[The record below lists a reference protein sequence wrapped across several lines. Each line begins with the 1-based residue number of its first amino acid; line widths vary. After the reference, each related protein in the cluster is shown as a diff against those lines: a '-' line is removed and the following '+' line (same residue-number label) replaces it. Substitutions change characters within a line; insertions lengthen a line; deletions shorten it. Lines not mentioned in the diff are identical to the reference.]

1 LLQVSALFYVLDA
14 MTKNKKWSLACLLVV
29 LASAPLRAGSIGYE
43 FTTAPVSV
51 DSRLSIGFEFS
62 TLSSVT
68 VDSLGYFDYDGD
80 GFLTPHTIGIFDS
93 SGNLVTS
100 TTLGTGTSSTL
111 NGQFRYQDI
120 APITLPGGQ
129 TWTLAATTDGNQ
141 DVWAYGNAYSADGT
155 VTLEGMTTN
164 PAILIPENAALFTYE
179 SDDTLLDPTS
189 HASNYTLY
197 AGPNF
202 TFYTDTDLHAAPEP
216 SYSGL
221 LSAIAAIFVCM
232 AVRRARTSA

>member
-1 LLQVSALFYVLDA
+1 

-43 FTTAPVSV
+43 FTAAPVSF

-68 VDSLGYFDYDGD
+68 VDSLGYFDYYGD
-80 GFLTPHTIGIFDS
+80 GFLTPHTVGIFDS

-100 TTLGTGTSSTL
+100 TTLGTGTSSTP

-120 APITLPGGQ
+120 TPVTLPAGQ
-129 TWTLAATTDGNQ
+129 SWTLVATTGGNQ
-141 DVWAYGNAYSADGT
+141 DAWAYGNAYSADGP
-155 VTLEGMTTN
+155 VTLEGMSTN
-164 PAILIPENAALFTYE
+164 PAILIPENAALFAYQ

-202 TFYTDTDLHAAPEP
+202 TFYTDTDLQATPEP
-216 SYSGL
+216 SYLGL
-221 LSAIAAIFVCM
+221 LSAITAIFVLI
-232 AVRRARTSA
+232 AVRRARASA